1 VLRASEETAFGRK
14 FTGQGATRHSTLLD
28 HTHASTPRIA
38 MQKVVQRRIAA
49 EHQALRRAA
58 KQKSKVD
65 NAKEWNARYQNVSR
79 NKAETRYFLEEK
91 FRRREEYEVGPLL
104 APRRDT
110 GHLKDTYGVIDPA
123 VIQTSKLHWTM
134 YKHFKSPFAV
144 GDRVLVTK
152 GKDAGKI
159 GTLSEVLTESGFV
172 RINELRKVH
181 LHNSPPLSLPLL
193 TPNPR
198 PTFSFPNT
206 YARKTRILAQSYNNQ
221 CPSAGRTS
229 SSSSPFAT
237 RPMVT
242 LKTSFW
248 KRSTCATLDG

>member
-1 VLRASEETAFGRK
+1 
-14 FTGQGATRHSTLLD
+14 
-28 HTHASTPRIA
+28 
-38 MQKVVQRRIAA
+38 MQKVVQRRLAA
-49 EHQALRRAA
+49 EHQAVRRAA

-65 NAKEWNARYQNVSR
+65 NAKEWSARWQTMSR
-79 NKAETRYFLEEK
+79 NKQESVYFKEEK

-110 GHLKDTYGVIDPA
+110 GHIKDTYGAVDPA
-123 VIQTSKLHWTM
+123 VIQTPKLHWTM

-159 GTLSEVLTESGFV
+159 GTLSEVMTESGFV
-172 RINELRKVH
+172 RLKELRQVH
-181 LHNSPPLSLPLL
+181 LHKSPPLFLPLL
-193 TPNPR
+193 TPHPR
-198 PTFSFPNT
+198 PTSSFPNT
-206 YARKTRILAQSYNNQ
+206 SARKTRILAPSYNSQ

-229 SSSSPFAT
+229 SLSFPFAT
-237 RPMVT
+237 RPMAT
-242 LKTSFW
+242 SKMSFW

>member
-1 VLRASEETAFGRK
+1 
-14 FTGQGATRHSTLLD
+14 
-28 HTHASTPRIA
+28 
-38 MQKVVQRRIAA
+38 MQKVVQRRLAA
-49 EHQALRRAA
+49 EHQAVRRAA

-65 NAKEWNARYQNVSR
+65 NAKEWSARWQTMSR
-79 NKAETRYFLEEK
+79 GKQESVYFKEEK

-110 GHLKDTYGVIDPA
+110 GHIKDTYGAVDPS
-123 VIQTSKLHWTM
+123 VIQTPKLHWTM

-159 GTLSEVLTESGFV
+159 GTLSEVQPESGFA
-172 RINELRKVH
+172 RINELRRVH
-181 LHNSPPLSLPLL
+181 LHNSPPLFLPLL
-193 TPNPR
+193 TTPPR
-198 PTFSFPNT
+198 PTSSFPNT
-206 YARKTRILAQSYNNQ
+206 CARKTRILVQSYNSQ

-229 SSSSPFAT
+229 SSSFPFAT

-242 LKTSFW
+242 LKMSSW

>member
-1 VLRASEETAFGRK
+1 
-14 FTGQGATRHSTLLD
+14 
-28 HTHASTPRIA
+28 

-65 NAKEWNARYQNVSR
+65 NAKEWNARTQNISR

-159 GTLSEVLTESGFV
+159 GTLSEVQEDTGFV
-172 RINELRKVH
+172 RINELRKVQGH
-181 LHNSPPLSLPLL
+181 KTSA
-193 TPNPR
+193 TPETIANTSTR
-198 PTFSFPNT
+198 PISSSQNT
-206 YARKTRILAQSYNNQ
+206 CARRTRTTAQLYNNQ
-221 CPSAGRTS
+221 CPSAGTTSNS
-229 SSSSPFAT
+229 SSLFAT
-237 RPMVT
+237 KPTVT
-242 LKTSFW
+242 SKTSFW
-248 KRSTCATLDG
+248 TRSICATLAG